1 MIKEIR
7 EDKMNFD
14 DIKEIVYLYLKN
26 KDVEQQASLKKQNY
40 KITNNTIIN
49 GKNSVEIKIID
60 SEKNSDL
67 YISIDKRDNVFFLT
81 FRKKENNNH
90 EICLTIPTSTPK
102 TQDDDF
108 NIDFVHKG
116 TDLKML
122 TPKEFRQYILEEN
135 KYKDEFELKK
145 LIEDAPMPDISKIL
159 QEHNDLFLEISNF
172 MEEYKDKKF
181 DINLFNKKTNSNM
194 RIKI

>member
-1 MIKEIR
+1 
-7 EDKMNFD
+7 MNFD

-40 KITNNTIIN
+40 KIKKNLTIN

-60 SEKNSDL
+60 SEKDSDL
-67 YISIDKRDNVFFLT
+67 SINIDEKDKVFFLT
-81 FRKKENNNH
+81 FRKKENSNH

-108 NIDFVHKG
+108 SIDFVHKG

-122 TPKEFRQYILEEN
+122 TPKEFRKYILEEN
-135 KYKDEFELKK
+135 KYNDEFEFKK

-159 QEHNDLFLEISNF
+159 QEYNELFLEISNF
-172 MEEYKDKKF
+172 MEEYEDKKF

>member
-1 MIKEIR
+1 
-7 EDKMNFD
+7 MNFD

-26 KDVEQQASLKKQNY
+26 KDFEQQASLKKQNY
-40 KITNNTIIN
+40 KIKNNLIIN
-49 GKNSVEIKIID
+49 GKNSVEIEIID

-67 YISIDKRDNVFFLT
+67 YISIDKRDKVFFLT

-90 EICLTIPTSTPK
+90 EICLTIPTRNPE

-135 KYKDEFELKK
+135 KYKDEFEFKK